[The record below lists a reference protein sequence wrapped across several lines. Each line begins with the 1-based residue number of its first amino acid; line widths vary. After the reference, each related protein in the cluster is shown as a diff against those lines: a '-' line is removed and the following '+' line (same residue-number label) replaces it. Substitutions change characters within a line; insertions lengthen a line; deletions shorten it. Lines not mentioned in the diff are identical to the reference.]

1 MVLGGK
7 QKMCINDEAKG
18 DQLLTKCA
26 KLRISKIDI
35 DGSVRLNLENDF
47 SSTACS
53 YYKGTEIM
61 MPDYQ

>member
-1 MVLGGK
+1 
-7 QKMCINDEAKG
+7 MCINDEAKG

-61 MPDYQ
+61 MPDY